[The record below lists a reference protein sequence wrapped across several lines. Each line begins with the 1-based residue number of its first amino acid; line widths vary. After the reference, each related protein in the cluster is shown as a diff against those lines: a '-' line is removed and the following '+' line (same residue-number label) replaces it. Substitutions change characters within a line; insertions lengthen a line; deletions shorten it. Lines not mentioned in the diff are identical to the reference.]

1 MFDAA
6 YSYLNQSDLHTEQV
20 YAHFVEFM
28 TTPFQISARPIAG
41 ARPC

>member
-1 MFDAA
+1 MLDAT
-6 YSYLNQSDLHTEQV
+6 YPYLNQSDLHIEQV

-28 TTPFQISARPIAG
+28 TTPFQTSTRPIAG